1 MSTATLNIYGNY
13 SVVAATIFSDTA
25 AIFNFAGTSG
35 TQTITT
41 NGTNIPSYVQF
52 IGAGTYQ
59 LQDNFIANSGT
70 NSRQLTFTSGTLD
83 LNDKQLSCQFWSSNN
98 TNVRSL
104 SFGTIGKIVLLGT
117 RTVGSYVV
125 WQMTTTTNF
134 SLTGTAVVDFTNTNG
149 VNTTHIF
156 GFGTVSEANTISINI
171 KSGVL
176 GTVSLFGGSLGNVY
190 KNIDFTGF
198 TGSLG
203 THTFGGSVIYGNWTF
218 STGMTV
224 ATTVANTAITFSA
237 SSGTQIITSSGKSF
251 ECPLTFDSAGATF
264 KLADALSL
272 STVTSRVLTLANGTF
287 DGDSK
292 TITGTGSS
300 ISSTGTVTAK
310 NISTALAFTL
320 TSGTLTFGAANTTG
334 AYTLTSGTLNLAG
347 YQLNCPSFSSSNS
360 NTRTIAFGSGN
371 ITCTSSGTAW
381 TTATPTGMTVTGTPV
396 ANITNATATA
406 TTVLPGI
413 LTEAQAISFNFTA
426 GTYALTFL
434 SVVSYSAK
442 SVNFTGFAG
451 TWSGRTVAAT
461 IYGSLTLSTGMTFAA
476 STGILTLG
484 ATSGTQII
492 TTNAKTLDQP
502 LNQNGVGG
510 TVQLADALAMG
521 TRALTLTNG
530 TFDGGGYSITGSAAI
545 TMITGSVTAK
555 NINTARAITHTS
567 GTLTFGANNT
577 TGAYT
582 FSAGTLDL
590 AGYQLNPSTFTSN
603 GTGVR
608 ILAFSTGNIT
618 CTGSGG
624 TLFDSTSSTNLT
636 VTGTPV
642 VNIPYT
648 GAVATTI
655 AAFPAT
661 EAQSISFNIQAGTYA
676 LTMIDASRAYRNVN
690 FTGFSGTLGALGASS
705 VTIYGS
711 LTLSSTMTLTP
722 IANTLTFAGTSTGK
736 TITTAGKIIGYKLA
750 FNGVGASW
758 ILQDALTI
766 SGTSCNVRHYN
777 GTLDLNGKTLTLAPE
792 INSYFTDPGTKNLT
806 FNGGTLIATND
817 FNNANP
823 TGYTTTAGTGV
834 GKISIQKA
842 TGFSFTGGGSTYNC
856 TISNDG
862 AGALSI
868 SGNNAIQTLTTTVGN
883 ITLTGS
889 NTITTI
895 ANAVQPV
902 TFTFAISTTQT
913 ITNWNV
919 SGTAGNLVTIVSSS
933 AGTAATLS
941 KASGTVSANYL
952 SLKDS
957 AATGGAAWYA
967 GANSINVSGNSGWIF
982 TGPPAGNTGAFFFM
996 F

>member
-1 MSTATLNIYGNY
+1 MADRYWVGGTGTWTTTTTNWSASSGGA
-13 SVVAATIFSDTA
+13 SGASAPTA
-25 AIFNFAGTSG
+25 ADRVFFDQTGTYTVTMTGALACLDITVSAGTVTFTSTGTLGISG
-35 TQTITT
+35 SMSLIAGTVWNATGTITFNATTAKTITT
-41 NGTNIPSYVQF
+41 NAVTILASVTLNGVGGTW
-52 IGAGTYQ
+52 Q
-59 LQDNFIANSGT
+59 LQDA
-70 NSRQLTFTSGTLD
+70 LTLGSTRTTTLSNGTLD
-83 LNDKQLSCQFWSSNN
+83 LNGNTLTTGLFSS
-98 TNVRSL
+98 T
-104 SFGTIGKIVLLGT
+104 
-117 RTVGSYVV
+117 
-125 WQMTTTTNF
+125 
-134 SLTGTAVVDFTNTNG
+134 
-149 VNTTHIF
+149 
-156 GFGTVSEANTISINI
+156 
-171 KSGVL
+171 
-176 GTVSLFGGSLGNVY
+176 
-190 KNIDFTGF
+190 
-198 TGSLG
+198 
-203 THTFGGSVIYGNWTF
+203 
-218 STGMTV
+218 
-224 ATTVANTAITFSA
+224 
-237 SSGTQIITSSGKSF
+237 TSS
-251 ECPLTFDSAGATF
+251 A
-264 KLADALSL
+264 
-272 STVTSRVLTLANGTF
+272 RTL
-287 DGDSK
+287 
-292 TITGTGSS
+292 
-300 ISSTGTVTAK
+300 
-310 NISTALAFTL
+310 
-320 TSGTLTFGAANTTG
+320 
-334 AYTLTSGTLNLAG
+334 
-347 YQLNCPSFSSSNS
+347 
-360 NTRTIAFGSGN
+360 AFGSGN
-371 ITCTSSGTAW
+371 ITCSGSGTVW
-381 TTATPTGMTVTGTPV
+381 QSTPVTNFTITGTPV
-396 ANITNATATA
+396 VNISYAGAVATA
-406 TTVLPGI
+406 VVPGI
-413 LTEAQAISFNFTA
+413 WPEAQAISFNFTG
-426 GTYALTFL
+426 GTYALGFL
-434 SVVSYSAK
+434 SVAGYSAK
-442 SVNFTGFAG
+442 NVNFTGFAG
-451 TWSGRTVAAT
+451 TWSARTVAAT

-476 STGILTLG
+476 STGILTLA
-484 ATSGTQII
+484 ATSGTQVI
-492 TTNAKTLDQP
+492 TTNGKTLDQP
-502 LNQNGVGG
+502 VTQDGVGG
-510 TVQLADALAMG
+510 TVQLAGALAMG

-555 NINTARAITHTS
+555 NINTARAFTHTS
-567 GTLTFGANNT
+567 GTLTLGANNT

-608 ILAFSTGNIT
+608 TLAFSTGNIT

-642 VNIPYT
+642 VNIPYS

-705 VTIYGS
+705 VKIYGS

-722 IANTLTFAGTSTGK
+722 IANTLTFAATSTGK
-736 TITTAGKIIGYKLA
+736 TITTAGKVIGYKLA
-750 FNGVGASW
+750 FDGVGGSW

-792 INSYFTDPGTKNLT
+792 TNSYYTDPGTKNLT

-842 TGFSFTGGGSTYNC
+842 TGFTFTGGGSTYNC

-902 TFTFAISTTQT
+902 TFTFAAATTQT

-919 SGTAGNLVTIVSSS
+919 SGTAGNLVTLASS
-933 AGTAATLS
+933 TAASHFLS
-941 KASGTVSANYL
+941 KSSGTVSADYL
-952 SLKDS
+952 SIS
-957 AATGGAAWYA
+957 RSTATGGAAWYA
-967 GANSINVSGNSGWIF
+967 GANSTNGGNNSGWIF
-982 TGPPAGNTGAFFFM
+982 TGPPGNTGNFFFM